1 MQFSYGLSI
10 RLHRITGLQQKKNK
24 IKHMEGMPVRILKEL
39 SNDFIEAF
47 LTVAVLL
54 VIAVKVKC
62 PAVNIH

>member
-1 MQFSYGLSI
+1 
-10 RLHRITGLQQKKNK
+10 
-24 IKHMEGMPVRILKEL
+24 MPARILKEL